1 MLDWAAVSYQMK
13 KHGFPR
19 KQFMNPLRISLAL
32 LHSEKKI
39 SELVS
44 LGLSEEYAN
53 IVVDI
58 WKPKPESKE
67 GIEAKEA
74 VRKGL
79 PELFKLLATQVG
91 SLVAGKLVP
100 TEPATYETLQSHFAS
115 LEETFASAV
124 SRMEKEAIANSN
136 PYLTISVKESY
147 DRGIEFQIAAKLA
160 SSVETSWGCWIQK
173 IIPMFNPSVV
183 AVGAGGFDC
192 VLHNT
197 SYDIKSGPNVMNKD
211 QVEEAKQK
219 RATVRDLASLQ
230 QFKGLVAVNDFK
242 VAISYG
248 KKSIARM
255 FMREPTGLII
265 FGAETWRE
273 ITGDEWNAYQLFI
286 WQLKHKIESHHDEW
300 TKDGMTAAVEQFMNS
315 FYDDPV
321 GQLLR
326 AQKSNEYLE
335 LQRQFSTA

>member
-1 MLDWAAVSYQMK
+1 
-13 KHGFPR
+13 
-19 KQFMNPLRISLAL
+19 
-32 LHSEKKI
+32 
-39 SELVS
+39 
-44 LGLSEEYAN
+44 
-53 IVVDI
+53 
-58 WKPKPESKE
+58 
-67 GIEAKEA
+67 
-74 VRKGL
+74 
-79 PELFKLLATQVG
+79 
-91 SLVAGKLVP
+91 
-100 TEPATYETLQSHFAS
+100 
-115 LEETFASAV
+115 
-124 SRMEKEAIANSN
+124 MEKEAIANSN